1 MPKNDKTPN
10 FDKMAKNNFIFN
22 VSKPPVR
29 FPKPSVTQ
37 KCLKMIKRRILVK
50 WPKTTFFSCF
60 EATCSISE
68 AASDSKMSENDKAP
82 NFDKMAKNNVFIH
95 VSKPPVRFPKPPAT
109 QKCLKMLKRR
119 ILIKWSKTTFFFIF
133 RSHLFDFR
141 SRQWLKNAKND

>member
-1 MPKNDKTPN
+1 
-10 FDKMAKNNFIFN
+10 
-22 VSKPPVR
+22 
-29 FPKPSVTQ
+29 
-37 KCLKMIKRRILVK
+37 
-50 WPKTTFFSCF
+50 
-60 EATCSISE
+60 
-68 AASDSKMSENDKAP
+68 MSENDKAP

-141 SRQWLKNAKND
+141 SRQ

>member
-1 MPKNDKTPN
+1 MVKNRNLIKWPKTTFFSCYEDIRSISEAASDSKMSKNDKTPN
-10 FDKMAKNNFIFN
+10 FDKMAKNNVFFH

-29 FPKPSVTQ
+29 FPKPPATQ
-37 KCLKMIKRRILVK
+37 KCLKMLKRRILIK

-95 VSKPPVRFPKPPAT
+95 VSKPPVRFPKPPVT
-109 QKCLKMLKRR
+109 QKCLKM
-119 ILIKWSKTTFFFIF
+119 I
-133 RSHLFDFR
+133 
-141 SRQWLKNAKND
+141 